1 MPQLHR
7 FIPLDGVPD
16 ADLRGAGTFHFD
28 DGTSMVAEDPEL
40 ADLVKSYQDTL
51 PQLEQLHAALPG
63 GLHSLPDQRLA
74 SNDPSFMPGGGFSLS
89 PEQLA
94 MTGAAPENTTPV
106 LPAAF
111 DPANASGIRD
121 LAEKRA
127 AFDAPLGQLH
137 NAPAGA
143 EMPAAA
149 APAPVSTSPRHA
161 SSGAPNVQATGSD
174 FAPPP
179 SDASRAADLH
189 RLAGEQ
195 ALRGNYVPGQRAGYS
210 PAQRSDFLPQD
221 IADRQAQERA
231 ASNQGVLTSTE
242 QARMQEADRLRKSAL
257 DEAMRI
263 TVQRADEQRRQD
275 EAEAK
280 RQRLVDERNKLN
292 DAKIDQSFAQGDG
305 FRQAM
310 ALLGSALLGA
320 TGSDAGLRMIQQNI
334 DGHVR
339 QQMQVRGSK
348 LQALGEELGDAN
360 QVAAGARAK
369 LYELAGRE
377 AQNAGKLYDAAG
389 IEHNTPA
396 VLKGIA
402 ADQLK
407 NEQEQERRSLG
418 KTLETYHQGRAAGRT
433 GPNLGE
439 AAKQYEAAD
448 KLSPKG
454 EGKSPLEGLTS
465 AEEKDFIA
473 RVEGLADSEHSLNEL
488 DQNIGISRDA
498 AGNVVNKKKIGNIE
512 GAGFFGGRVPDSF
525 SSEKGAALARERRRL
540 VQAQVKASSGAAA
553 TDVEREEYGKGV
565 PLDDEKDLVNS
576 TTEERR
582 KWQKNY
588 AKLVSLYGQERADS
602 FLNHYRG
609 TRASINAQRGQSP
622 SSSSAKGR
630 VLQIDPEDPNMGDAE
645 ASR

>member
-74 SNDPSFMPGGGFSLS
+74 SNDLDPSAYGGDPFGQTTAPAQVADFLSNAGPDAGPSIALRAPYQGPTPGTTESVAPDPGSHA
-89 PEQLA
+89 A
-94 MTGAAPENTTPV
+94 MTGASAGQSAP
-106 LPAAF
+106 
-111 DPANASGIRD
+111 
-121 LAEKRA
+121 
-127 AFDAPLGQLH
+127 
-137 NAPAGA
+137 
-143 EMPAAA
+143 
-149 APAPVSTSPRHA
+149 
-161 SSGAPNVQATGSD
+161 APNVQSTGSD

-195 ALRGNYVPGQRAGYS
+195 ALRGSYVPGQKAGYS

-242 QARMQEADRLRKSAL
+242 QARMQEADRLRKTAL

-263 TVQRADEQRRQD
+263 SVQRADEQRRQD

-280 RQRLVDERNKLN
+280 RQRLIDERNKLN

-360 QVAAGARAK
+360 QAAAGARAK

-396 VLKGIA
+396 ILEGIKA
-402 ADQLK
+402 KQIE

-418 KTLETYHQGRAAGRT
+418 KTVETYHQGRAAGRT

-448 KLSPKG
+448 KLAPKG
-454 EGKSPLEGLTS
+454 EGKSPLEGLS
-465 AEEKDFIA
+465 AGEEKDFIA

-498 AGNVVNKKKIGNIE
+498 AGNVVNKKNIGNIE

-622 SSSSAKGR
+622 PSSSAKGR
-630 VLQIDPEDPNMGDAE
+630 VLQIDPEDPNMGDAG